1 MLESGCVLLFLY
13 YSIYYKYNVLFYNN
27 YIHVGDQVESGG
39 RQEKQSGGRDDK
51 LEILREGND
60 CTCTKYSTSL

>member
-27 YIHVGDQVESGG
+27 YIVDQVKSGG
-39 RQEKQSGGRDDK
+39 KQEKQPGGRDDK